1 MKKTN
6 NTTINTIGCNNI
18 IDGAFVPESGQM
30 NRAQGAQNALRQEAG
45 AAPVISFG
53 DLFDK
58 GWKVSAKH
66 FGIPANGEHE
76 VVINCDPE
84 PRKGKDGSYYV
95 KFELYEEATGLI
107 WTTAGINQSD
117 LTNLFNTISAY
128 NNGMLAGKSPVQSLN
143 FLKKHSFKAW
153 TVVTGPKKVAT
164 YFNEEKYDKRCYVI
178 AQEASRKVDKK
189 MEADLEANREN
200 GEIPFDA

>member
-6 NTTINTIGCNNI
+6 NTSTTNTIGCGNI
-18 IDGAFVPESGQM
+18 IDGAFVPEAGQM

-45 AAPVISFG
+45 AAPTISFS

-95 KFELYEEATGLI
+95 KFELCEVATSLV
-107 WTTAGINQSD
+107 WESTGINQSE
-117 LTNLFNTISAY
+117 LGNLFNAISAY

-143 FLKKHSFKAW
+143 FLKKHSFKVW
-153 TVVTGPKKVAT
+153 TIRTEPKKVAT
-164 YFNEEKYDKRCYVI
+164 YFSEDKYDKRCYVI
-178 AQEASRKVDKK
+178 AKEASRKEDKK
-189 MEADLEANREN
+189 MEAELETSK
-200 GEIPFDA
+200 